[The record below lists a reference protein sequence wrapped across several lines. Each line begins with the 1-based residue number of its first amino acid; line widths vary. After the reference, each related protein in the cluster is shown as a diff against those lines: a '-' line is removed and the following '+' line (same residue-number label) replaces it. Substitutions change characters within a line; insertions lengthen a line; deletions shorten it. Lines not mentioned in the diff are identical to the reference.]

1 MELDEPNDRDH
12 DRDREPND
20 SNDKFR
26 GIAHG
31 SPPLAIPKPRNPNEA
46 SDGLDSVNFSASVHT
61 YCLVEASSIHTL
73 LTSTNL
79 LSQSIRLLDSIMQ
92 TLVYHENY
100 SKFISATNAIRS
112 IRSIGQSSDLS
123 AASLDDLNF
132 KMTRME

>member
-20 SNDKFR
+20 SNDEFR

-112 IRSIGQSSDLS
+112 IGQSSDLS